1 MNDSP
6 PPPDSSA
13 RFAGRTIL
21 VVDDDPD
28 ILASTSLALEAEG
41 ATVIRSEDGNT
52 AVSLHQASSPDAVVL
67 DMMLPRRS
75 GFLVLEK
82 IRESTP
88 QTPVVMVTA
97 NRGRRHL
104 AYAENLGVSA
114 YLVKPVPLV
123 RLLDTLAGLLGV
135 ESSDRSGAG

>member
-1 MNDSP
+1 MTESHTSP
-6 PPPDSSA
+6 DAPG
-13 RFAGRTIL
+13 RFSGRTIL

-28 ILASTSLALEAEG
+28 ILASTSLALETEG
-41 ATVIRSEDGNT
+41 AVVVASEDGNT
-52 AVSLHQASSPDAVVL
+52 AVSLHLASSPDAVVL

-82 IRESTP
+82 IRETTP
-88 QTPVVMVTA
+88 ETPVVMVTA

-114 YLVKPVPLV
+114 YLVKPVPMV
-123 RLLDTLAGLLGV
+123 RLLDTLAELLDGDDST
-135 ESSDRSGAG
+135 SSEEG